1 MRINYRNHYS
11 SCSYCSSYPHSHY
24 SSFHPSSRQF
34 GVSLIELLFFIV
46 VVAIASGGL
55 IQVYNYSLTHNVD
68 PIIKVRALEAVQSKL
83 DEILALKYDANTPT
97 GGIPACS
104 STGVGALVCNNTP
117 DADMNDVDD
126 FNGFSDTPY
135 TGYVRTVIVATAGNE
150 KLITVTVSAPLNFSV
165 ALSVYKANF

>member
-1 MRINYRNHYS
+1 MRINFR
-11 SCSYCSSYPHSHY
+11 
-24 SSFHPSSRQF
+24 

-46 VVAIASGGL
+46 IIAIASGGL
-55 IQVYNYSLTHNVD
+55 IQAYNYSLTHNVD

-83 DEILALKYDANTPT
+83 DEILALKYDAITPT

-104 STGVGALVCNNTP
+104 STGNPPCNNSP

-135 TGYVRTVIVATAGNE
+135 TGYVRRVTVATAGNQ